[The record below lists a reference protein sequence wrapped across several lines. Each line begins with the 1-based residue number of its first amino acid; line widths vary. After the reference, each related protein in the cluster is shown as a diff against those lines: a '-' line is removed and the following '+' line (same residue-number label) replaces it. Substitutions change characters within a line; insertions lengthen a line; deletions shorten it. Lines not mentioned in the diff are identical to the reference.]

1 MVGYRLWNETF
12 TLLKQFGHRE
22 GDHVLLTHTGRPWV
36 RDQIVNGREK
46 RATQSSPSTSTSS
59 WVTTLKLYRKTG
71 ATVLSKKYPDCVE
84 LYLGH
89 SPDGHPEIVCD
100 SRRER
105 FDEAIN
111 WLGQQ
116 FGF

>member
-1 MVGYRLWNETF
+1 M
-12 TLLKQFGHRE
+12 
-22 GDHVLLTHTGRPWV
+22 LLTHTGRPWV
-36 RDQIVNGREK
+36 RDQIVNGK
-46 RATQSSPSTSTSS
+46 RKKSDSIKSLYVHLKLDYS
-59 WVTTLKLYRKTG
+59 LKLYRKTG

-89 SPDGHPEIVCD
+89 APRTITQRSYVPPDVEK
-100 SRRER
+100 